1 VENQLAMQL
10 LLHLLLLLRF
20 IYITIHIHE
29 CLCDASYEYA
39 VTIEH
44 IKLYLEYNFPSW
56 YT

>member
-1 VENQLAMQL
+1 MQL